1 MNKEVKSAE
10 VFLWGSKIGI
20 LYKPSDSPICKFM
33 YDKNFLDSKI
43 ELSPFAMPL
52 SSNVYEFRTLNDE
65 TFHGLPGLFADSLPD
80 RFGNAVIN
88 KWLAMNGRLPDS
100 LNPIEMLC
108 YVGKRGMGA
117 LEYIPAIDIFDDE
130 KSKVDIEDLSKYASQ
145 VLNEKSKIS
154 FNMKNISAM
163 QLLKLGTSA
172 GGARAKAIIAY
183 NKKTKEIRSGQISA
197 GKGFDY
203 YILKFDGVEGSG
215 DHGLKDGL
223 DYTKIEYAYYN
234 MAIDCKIDMMECEL
248 LHVGNKNHFLTKRFD
263 RININ
268 DGTNR
273 KVDKVH
279 MQTLGALT
287 HIDYNVPLMC
297 SYEMLAMYSCKLNAD
312 LSDIE
317 QIYRRMVFNVLA
329 VNCDD
334 HVKNFSFLMNR
345 NGEWKLSPA
354 YDITFAYK
362 EGNKWLSR
370 HQMSVNNKS
379 ENINNDDLIE
389 AGINM
394 DLKKSKCKN
403 IVDEIARI
411 TQNWLSYAENANVSE
426 QTAYAINNIIKKAS
440 KI

>member
-1 MNKEVKSAE
+1 MSNDIKSAE
-10 VFLWGSKIGI
+10 VILWGSKIGI
-20 LYKPSDSPICKFM
+20 LYKPADSEICQFE

-52 SSNVYEFRTLNDE
+52 SANVYEFVTLNDM
-65 TFHGLPGLFADSLPD
+65 TFRGLPGLFADSLPD

-88 KWLAMNGRLPDS
+88 KWLAMKGRLPNS

-117 LEYIPAIDIFDDE
+117 LEYVPSIDLYEDE
-130 KSKVDIEDLSKYASQ
+130 KSKVDIESLSELATQ
-145 VLNEKSKIS
+145 VLNDKSKIS

-183 NKKTKEIRSGQISA
+183 NKKTKEIRSGQINA
-197 GKGFDY
+197 GKNYDY

-215 DHGLKDGL
+215 DHGIKDGL
-223 DYTKIEYAYYN
+223 DYTKIEYAYYK
-234 MAIDCKIDMMECEL
+234 MAIDCKIDMSECEL
-248 LHVGNKNHFLTKRFD
+248 LKVGNKSHFLTKRFD
-263 RININ
+263 RINV
-268 DGTNR
+268 DGR
-273 KVDKVH
+273 GDKVH

-287 HIDYNVPLMC
+287 HIDYNIPLMC
-297 SYEMLAMYSCKLNAD
+297 SYEMLSLYSRRLNPD
-312 LSDIE
+312 LSEIE

-354 YDITFAYK
+354 YDMTFAYK
-362 EGNKWLSR
+362 EGNRWLSR
-370 HQMSVNNKS
+370 HQMSVNGKS
-379 ENINNDDLIE
+379 ENISYDDLLE

-394 DLKKSKCKN
+394 DLKKSKCKS
-403 IVDEIARI
+403 IIEEIKNVVA
-411 TQNWLSYAENANVSE
+411 NWLTYAEAANVSE
-426 QTAYAINNIIKKAS
+426 QTAQLVGRALP
-440 KI
+440 

>member
-1 MNKEVKSAE
+1 MSNEIKSAE
-10 VFLWGSKIGI
+10 VYLWGSKIGV
-20 LYKPSDSPICKFM
+20 LYKPADSEICQFE

-52 SSNVYEFRTLNDE
+52 SSNVYEFRTLNDM
-65 TFHGLPGLFADSLPD
+65 TFRGLPGLFADSLPD

-88 KWLAMNGRLPDS
+88 KWLAMKGRLPNS
-100 LNPIEMLC
+100 LNSIEMLC

-117 LEYIPAIDIFDDE
+117 LEYVPAIDLYEDE
-130 KSKVDIEDLSKYASQ
+130 KSKVDIESLSELAAQ
-145 VLNEKSKIS
+145 VLSDKSKIS

-172 GGARAKAIIAY
+172 GGARAKAIVAY
-183 NKKTKEIRSGQISA
+183 NKKTNEIRSGQINA
-197 GKGFDY
+197 GKNFGY

-215 DHGLKDGL
+215 DHGIKDGL
-223 DYTKIEYAYYN
+223 DYTKIEYAYYK
-234 MAIDCKIDMMECEL
+234 MAIDCKIDMTESEL
-248 LHVGNKNHFLTKRFD
+248 LKAGNKNHFLTKRFD
-263 RININ
+263 RVNI
-268 DGTNR
+268 DG

-279 MQTLGALT
+279 MQTIGALT
-287 HIDYNVPLMC
+287 HIDYNIPLMC
-297 SYEMLAMYSCKLNAD
+297 SYEMLAMYSRKLNPD

-317 QIYRRMVFNVLA
+317 QIFRRMVFNILA

-345 NGEWKLSPA
+345 SGEWKLSPA
-354 YDITFAYK
+354 YDMTFAYK

-370 HQMSVNNKS
+370 HQMSVNGKS
-379 ENINNDDLIE
+379 ENISYDDLLE

-403 IVDEIARI
+403 IIEEIRNVVS
-411 TQNWLSYAENANVSE
+411 NWLTYAEQANVSE
-426 QTAYAINNIIKKAS
+426 KTAHLVQDHITP
-440 KI
+440 

>member
-1 MNKEVKSAE
+1 M
-10 VFLWGSKIGI
+10 WGSKIGV
-20 LYKPSDSPICKFM
+20 LYKPADSEICQFE

-52 SSNVYEFRTLNDE
+52 SSNVYEFRTLNDM
-65 TFHGLPGLFADSLPD
+65 TFRGLPGLFADSLPD

-88 KWLAMNGRLPDS
+88 KWLAMKGRLPNS
-100 LNPIEMLC
+100 LNSIEMLC

-117 LEYIPAIDIFDDE
+117 LEYVPAIDLYEDE
-130 KSKVDIEDLSKYASQ
+130 KSKVDIESLSELAAQ
-145 VLNEKSKIS
+145 VLSDKSKIS
-154 FNMKNISAM
+154 FKMKNISAM

-172 GGARAKAIIAY
+172 GGARAKAIVAY
-183 NKKTKEIRSGQISA
+183 NKKTNEIRSGQINA
-197 GKGFDY
+197 GKNFGY

-215 DHGLKDGL
+215 DHGIKDGL
-223 DYTKIEYAYYN
+223 DYTKIEYAYYK
-234 MAIDCKIDMMECEL
+234 MAIDCKIDMTESEL
-248 LHVGNKNHFLTKRFD
+248 LKVGNKKHFLTKRFD
-263 RININ
+263 RVNI
-268 DGTNR
+268 DG

-287 HIDYNVPLMC
+287 HIDYNIPLMC
-297 SYEMLAMYSCKLNAD
+297 SYEMLAMYSRKLNPD

-317 QIYRRMVFNVLA
+317 QIFRRMVFNILA

-345 NGEWKLSPA
+345 SGEWKLSPA
-354 YDITFAYK
+354 YDMTFAYK

-370 HQMSVNNKS
+370 HQMLVNGKS
-379 ENINNDDLIE
+379 ENISYDDLLE

-403 IVDEIARI
+403 IIEEIRNVVS
-411 TQNWLSYAENANVSE
+411 NWLTYAEQANVSE
-426 QTAYAINNIIKKAS
+426 KTAHLVQNHITP
-440 KI
+440 